1 MIRMPL
7 WLILLLVLYF
17 LLPYDLIPDFFPGG
31 GWVDDLL
38 LIGLMGYFFFIR
50 PRRARKAGRAEE
62 RAYASHA
69 FKDEHAGMGDA
80 AKPFNPYE
88 VLGVPETASTD
99 EIKAAYRQLA
109 TRYHPD
115 KVTHLGEEF
124 RVLAEKKFKEIQ
136 RAYQELG
143 FK

>member
-1 MIRMPL
+1 MPL

-17 LLPYDLIPDFFPGG
+17 LLPYDLVPDFFPGA
-31 GWVDDLL
+31 GWVDDILL
-38 LIGLMGYFFFIR
+38 AGLIGYFFLVR
-50 PRRARKAGRAEE
+50 PRRAE
-62 RAYASHA
+62 RARRAADSAWGHHA
-69 FKDEHAGMGDA
+69 FQEEDASMGHDA

-88 VLGVPETASTD
+88 VLGVAKTASPD
-99 EIKAAYRQLA
+99 EIKAAYRQLVR
-109 TRYHPD
+109 RYHPD

-143 FK
+143 LK

>member
-1 MIRMPL
+1 MPL

-17 LLPYDLIPDFFPGG
+17 VLPYDLIPDFFPGG
-31 GWVDDLL
+31 GWVDDIL
-38 LIGLMGYFFFIR
+38 LIGLMGYIFFIR
-50 PRRARKAGRAEE
+50 PRRARKARRGEE
-62 RAYASHA
+62 RASANHA
-69 FKDEHAGMGDA
+69 FKEEHEGMGDG

-88 VLGVPETASTD
+88 VLGVPKTASTD